1 VELGGQISVLRLSE
15 FDVTDAGVG
24 LTAAWRATPIVA
36 LDSSLSWFPGNDGAA
51 AGRIASQQ
59 RVLGLVGGRSGI
71 GRGPLELFGRARAG
85 FLRFSPQ
92 DAVCVAVTTVPLPLE
107 CHVASGVTTFA
118 SDIGGGISVTTSRGL
133 QIRLDL
139 GDLMVRYDEKAY
151 RSNGEL
157 SDGFTSHN
165 VQLSSAILWRF

>member
-59 RVLGLVGGRSGI
+59 RVLGLVGARSGI